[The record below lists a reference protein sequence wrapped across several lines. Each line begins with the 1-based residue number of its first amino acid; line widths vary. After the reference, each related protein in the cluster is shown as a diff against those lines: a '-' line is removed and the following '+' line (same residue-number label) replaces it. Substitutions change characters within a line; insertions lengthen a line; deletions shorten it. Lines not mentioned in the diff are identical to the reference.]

1 MDIVH
6 LADTVQTADTLLQ
19 QIRVERQI
27 EHHQLTGELEV
38 AAFGADLGTQQH
50 LRAFLFGGEVGSGA
64 VALDDRQP
72 FVEHRGADR
81 FTLAQ
86 HLLQLQR
93 GVGLGADHQHFFVAV
108 GQQVVQQPLDARV
121 EVPPVA
127 FSPSI
132 LVDLLRIQHV
142 ARALRR
148 TSWRP

>member
-1 MDIVH
+1 MH

-121 EVPPVA
+121 EVP
-127 FSPSI
+127 
-132 LVDLLRIQHV
+132 R
-142 ARALRR
+142 
-148 TSWRP
+148 WRFRLQFW